1 MRKLLLLILVI
12 PCFLQAGAQ
21 WYDPEKVNHKANTIY
36 NLAINK
42 AQNNEYVA
50 ALKMIREALKIE
62 PRFVDAYLST
72 AGIYAN
78 MKDYKS
84 SATNFEKAFELDRVY
99 SNYYLLPYSI
109 SLAGDGRFK
118 ESLKA
123 VETFLTIPSLN
134 ERSKKAGEFRKKTYE
149 FAINYADK
157 QDDKAYIFKPI
168 NMGDSINTFN
178 LEYFPSLTIDGKKLI
193 FTKRIGNNEDFYES
207 DLIDGVW
214 SKAVP

>member
-84 SATNFEKAFELDRVY
+84 SATNFEKAFELDPVY
-99 SNYYLLPYSI
+99 SN
-109 SLAGDGRFK
+109 
-118 ESLKA
+118 
-123 VETFLTIPSLN
+123 
-134 ERSKKAGEFRKKTYE
+134 
-149 FAINYADK
+149 
-157 QDDKAYIFKPI
+157 
-168 NMGDSINTFN
+168 
-178 LEYFPSLTIDGKKLI
+178 
-193 FTKRIGNNEDFYES
+193 
-207 DLIDGVW
+207 
-214 SKAVP
+214 